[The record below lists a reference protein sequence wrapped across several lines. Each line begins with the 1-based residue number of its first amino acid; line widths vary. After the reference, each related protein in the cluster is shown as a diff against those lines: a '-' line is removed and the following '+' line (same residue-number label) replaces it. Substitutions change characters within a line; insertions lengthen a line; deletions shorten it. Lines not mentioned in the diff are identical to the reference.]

1 MRKRRP
7 PWSPYGRHHDPV
19 RQFQHSLLL
28 LLAVLAAGT
37 IGYYTLAGMSLED
50 GLYMTVIT
58 LTTVGFEEVQPLT
71 PVGRLFTIVLIM
83 AGVGVVAWVARN
95 AVEIALGE
103 HLWQSVTRRRIER
116 MVGQMSSHSII
127 CGHGRMGRAIVAEFE
142 RVGAPF
148 VVVEKDEGTVGE
160 LLEQGIPFVEGDA
173 TRDEVLLEAGIRR
186 AEAVITVV
194 DRDADN
200 VMITITAKGLNPDV
214 TVVARAA
221 GEEAARKLRLAG
233 ADEVLSPYAI
243 GGQRLALSV
252 LRPTVAEFL
261 SQLVYD
267 EQENTEL
274 EEITVSAGSSW
285 VGKTLAETDIRQTW
299 QAIVIG
305 IRTSAGDLLF
315 VPPPGQT
322 IQAGDTLII
331 VLPRQQLPSLKAAA
345 AGF

>member
-1 MRKRRP
+1 
-7 PWSPYGRHHDPV
+7 
-19 RQFQHSLLL
+19 LLL
-28 LLAVLAAGT
+28 LGLLVAGT
-37 IGYYTLAGMSLED
+37 VGYRALAGMSFVD

-58 LTTVGFEEVQPLT
+58 LTTVGFQEVQPLT
-71 PVGRLFTIVLIM
+71 PVGRLFTIVLIV

-116 MVGQMSSHSII
+116 VVGQMSSHSII

-142 RVGAPF
+142 RVGSPF
-148 VVVEKDEGTVGE
+148 VVVETDEDTVGE
-160 LLEQGIPFVEGDA
+160 LLEQGIPFVQGDA
-173 TRDEVLLEAGIRR
+173 TRDEVLLEAGIQR

-221 GEEAARKLRLAG
+221 GKEAARKLRLAG

-274 EEITVSAGSSW
+274 EEITVSARSSW
-285 VGKTLAETDIRQTW
+285 VGKTLSETDIRQRW

-305 IRTSAGDLLF
+305 IRTSAGEMLF

-322 IQAGDTLII
+322 IRAGDTLII
-331 VLPRQQLPSLKAAA
+331 VLPRQQLPSVKEVAM
-345 AGF
+345 GC